1 MSKTILIAGFGP
13 GISTGVAEK
22 FGSQGY
28 AVALVARSTERL
40 NAGVQALEAKGIRAA
55 GFTADLSD
63 TKAVPG
69 LVQSVRDKLG
79 PIGVVHW
86 NAYAGGGGDLLTG
99 DPAALRAPLDIATTS
114 LVAAVQAALPDL
126 RAAKGAVLVTNG
138 GFGLLD
144 AAVDTAAVQY
154 QAMGLALANAAKH
167 KLVRLLSERLKA
179 DGIYVGEVLV
189 LGSIKGTPWDQG
201 NATLEGSTIGAK
213 FWEIFSDRRELSVKV
228 G

>member
-22 FGSQGY
+22 FGSQGF
-28 AVALVARSTERL
+28 AVALVARNAERL
-40 NAGVQALEAKGIRAA
+40 NAGVRELEAKGIRGA
-55 GFTADLSD
+55 GFAADLS
-63 TKAVPG
+63 KIEALPA
-69 LVQSVRDKLG
+69 LVQSIRDKLG

-86 NAYAGGGGDLLTG
+86 NAYVGGAGDLLAG
-99 DPAALRAPLDIATTS
+99 DATALRAPLDIATVS
-114 LVAAVQAALPDL
+114 LIGVVQAALPDL
-126 RAAKGAVLVTNG
+126 RESKGAVLVTNG

-144 AAVDTAAVQY
+144 TSVDTAAVQY

-189 LGSIKGTPWDQG
+189 LSSIKGTPWDQG
-201 NATLEGSTIGAK
+201 NATLEGATVGAR
-213 FWEIFSDRRELSVKV
+213 FWEIYRDRRELSVKV

>member
-1 MSKTILIAGFGP
+1 MSKTILVAGYGP

-22 FGSQGY
+22 FGSQGF
-28 AVALVARSTERL
+28 AVALVARNAERL
-40 NAGVQALEAKGIRAA
+40 NAGVQALEAKGIRVAA
-55 GFTADLSD
+55 FPADLS
-63 TKAVPG
+63 KIEALPA

-86 NAYAGGGGDLLTG
+86 NAYAGGAGDVLAG
-99 DPAALRAPLDIATTS
+99 DVSALRAPLDIATVS
-114 LVAAVQAALPDL
+114 LAGVVQAALPDL
-126 RAAKGAVLVTNG
+126 RGSKGAVLVTNG

-144 AAVDTAAVQY
+144 ASVDVAAVQY
-154 QAMGLALANAAKH
+154 QAMGLAVANAAKH

-201 NATLEGSTIGAK
+201 NATLEGATVGAK
-213 FWEIFSDRRELSVKV
+213 FWELYSDRRELSVKV

>member
-55 GFTADLSD
+55 GFTADLSE
-63 TKAVPG
+63 TKALPA

-79 PIGVVHW
+79 PLGIVHW

-114 LVAAVQAALPDL
+114 LVAVVQAALPDL

-138 GFGLLD
+138 
-144 AAVDTAAVQY
+144 
-154 QAMGLALANAAKH
+154 
-167 KLVRLLSERLKA
+167 E
-179 DGIYVGEVLV
+179 
-189 LGSIKGTPWDQG
+189 
-201 NATLEGSTIGAK
+201 IGRAH
-213 FWEIFSDRRELSVKV
+213 V
-228 G
+228 